1 MYLDAFAGSGKIALT
16 SQSNRDSNSL
26 FEVKEEYESFIDGSA
41 IRAINIDNKQFDVLV
56 FVDIDSNNVDH
67 LAKLEQDHPNPSTTI
82 CFIGTMVGIS
92 LTFREMTSSV
102 LPFLM
107 FQGNNAE
114 EAINFYVELIP
125 NSRVET
131 IQRYGDSNPDFAESI
146 MAATVSIGGQS
157 VRVFDSPIKHN
168 FDFTPSF
175 SLFVECESEE
185 EIKTI
190 TSALEEGGK
199 VLMPLDSYDFS
210 RQFAWVED
218 RFGVSWQ
225 LNCA

>member
-1 MYLDAFAGSGKIALT
+1 
-16 SQSNRDSNSL
+16 
-26 FEVKEEYESFIDGSA
+26 
-41 IRAINIDNKQFDVLV
+41 
-56 FVDIDSNNVDH
+56 
-67 LAKLEQDHPNPSTTI
+67 
-82 CFIGTMVGIS
+82 MVGI
-92 LTFREMTSSV
+92 FRICSAMTNSV

-107 FQGNNAE
+107 FQANDAE
-114 EAINFYVELIP
+114 EAINFYVDLIP
-125 NSRVET
+125 NSRIET

-190 TSALEEGGK
+190 ASALEEGGK

-210 RQFAWVED
+210 TQFAWIED

-225 LNCA
+225 LSCT

>member
-1 MYLDAFAGSGKIALT
+1 
-16 SQSNRDSNSL
+16 
-26 FEVKEEYESFIDGSA
+26 
-41 IRAINIDNKQFDVLV
+41 
-56 FVDIDSNNVDH
+56 
-67 LAKLEQDHPNPSTTI
+67 
-82 CFIGTMVGIS
+82 MVGIS
-92 LTFREMTSSV
+92 LTVREMTSSV

-114 EAINFYVELIP
+114 EAINFYVDLIP
-125 NSRVET
+125 NSRIET
-131 IQRYGDSNPDFAESI
+131 IQRYGDSNPDFAELI

-210 RQFAWVED
+210 TQFAWVED

-225 LNCA
+225 LNRA